1 MLVGLFDLIAC
12 ILHVLVGLLGILFD
26 IPDRRILRLHDLSQI
41 GEHSAKLRE
50 RRLDALK
57 LIVASANGA
66 ED

>member
-1 MLVGLFDLIAC
+1 
-12 ILHVLVGLLGILFD
+12 
-26 IPDRRILRLHDLSQI
+26 LRLHDLSQI